1 MGQPGPL
8 IAVYLSISTFR
19 RLCKSS
25 ARFRICSLACEVL
38 ASGLMKVCHI
48 TNTSSVLT
56 SFRMEYDALMAAS
69 VGNDIAVVKMCGR
82 AKLFR

>member
-1 MGQPGPL
+1 MNF
-8 IAVYLSISTFR
+8 ATSACR

-25 ARFRICSLACEVL
+25 TRFRICSLACEVL
-38 ASGLMKVCHI
+38 ASDLMKVCHRI
-48 TNTSSVLT
+48 NTSSVLT
-56 SFRMEYDALMAAS
+56 SFSIEYDALMAAS